1 MSFDFFKKKLKMP
14 PRKYPIALP
23 TPTKDDPP
31 EPGGQ
36 DHITP
41 VLKTPLDDLNPKKKG
56 KR

>member
-1 MSFDFFKKKLKMP
+1 MPFDFFKKKLKLP
-14 PRKYPIALP
+14 RRKYPISISAP
-23 TPTKDDPP
+23 AKDDLP

-41 VLKTPLDDLNPKKKG
+41 VLKTPLDDVDPKKKG